1 MDENYLD
8 NLLNEFSLDKEI
20 DNKIEDELDDQ
31 IAKEKR
37 LHQQDNAPSRE
48 DLFNMDLEQDAAEGL
63 LDQDL
68 SFSEE
73 QMDELDALD
82 DFADLDIGDLDFS
95 DIDFD
100 DLDITKLD
108 DVDTSDIDALL
119 KDFEGDLQID
129 DTFDKEEA
137 VKTDQSPLEEE
148 QSNTPEVENTVH
160 LQDELNEDSFDAD
173 GFLDS
178 LMNEEDEKKAEESPI
193 QELPDEDVSAPEAF
207 SNEQDF
213 NDQNSMEELSDGDLD
228 ALLNSLDEESPA
240 YDAMDAM
247 EGFSDLGK
255 VEETEEA
262 ADTEENVTLSENEE
276 GNIDDLFSLLDL
288 DEEEQAEVKQAQE
301 SQTELADEL
310 KVLDQLSDDSSN
322 SVKAGKQKK
331 KKSFM
336 DILFGE
342 DDEELTDEQIAMLE
356 EEKAQKKAEK
366 KAKKQAEKE
375 AKKEKAEAA
384 KAEKEQKQLKKKK
397 DDALKQK
404 VKAEKKAK
412 QKALEMESAEPE
424 KKLNGA
430 MVIFVFTLFLGGTFV
445 FYLAA
450 NNFNYSQVI
459 QKATDYFESQ
469 KYHKAY
475 DEIKGVDVK
484 EKDQE
489 LKDRIYTVM
498 YVERLYESYENNIEL
513 GFYDKALDSLLRGVD
528 KYYEHYDEAVE
539 LGIVSDIDF
548 SFGRI
553 KETLTNNF
561 GISVERAVEINK
573 LDDDEYVLTI
583 RSYVDKNEA
592 ILMDNKTS
600 EESSAETTDPQK
612 EDAIAKKKQDA
623 SEE

>member
-8 NLLNEFSLDKEI
+8 NLLNEFTLDKEI

-31 IAKEKR
+31 IAKEK
-37 LHQQDNAPSRE
+37 QQFQKENTPSQE
-48 DLFNMDLEQDAAEGL
+48 DLFKMDLEQDAADGL
-63 LDQDL
+63 LDQDI

-82 DFADLDIGDLDFS
+82 ELADLDIGDLDFS

-108 DVDTSDIDALL
+108 DVDTSDIDDLL
-119 KDFEGDLQID
+119 KDFEGDLEID
-129 DTFDKEEA
+129 DAFNKEDTSDSFQSTFNEESTA
-137 VKTDQSPLEEE
+137 DAMDHSVPQ
-148 QSNTPEVENTVH
+148 
-160 LQDELNEDSFDAD
+160 QDELNEDTFDAD

-178 LMNEEDEKKAEESPI
+178 LMQDEEKKAAEETPI
-193 QELPDEDVSAPEAF
+193 VELENDNISENDS
-207 SNEQDF
+207 SGQDSSGQ
-213 NDQNSMEELSDGDLD
+213 DSMEELSDGDLD
-228 ALLNSLDEESPA
+228 ALLNALSEDSPG
-240 YDAMDAM
+240 YDAMEAM
-247 EGFSDLGK
+247 DGFSDFGK
-255 VEETEEA
+255 VEETEENHS
-262 ADTEENVTLSENEE
+262 DLTLQQTLSEDEE
-276 GNIDDLFSLLDL
+276 GNLDDLFSLLDL
-288 DEEEQAEVKQAQE
+288 DETEQDEVRQVQE
-301 SQTELADEL
+301 GQSELAD
-310 KVLDQLSDDSSN
+310 KVDEPNQLSEHLKDTVSA
-322 SVKAGKQKK
+322 KKQKK

-342 DDEELTDEQIAMLE
+342 DDEELTEEQIADLE
-356 EEKAQKKAEK
+356 AKKAEKKAEK

-375 AKKEKAEAA
+375 AKKEKSEAA
-384 KAEKEQKQLKKKK
+384 KAEKEQKQLQKKKA
-397 DDALKQK
+397 DAEKQK

-412 QKALEMESAEPE
+412 QKALDMENAEPE

-430 MVIFVFTLFLGGTFV
+430 MVVFVFTLFLGGTFV
-445 FYLAA
+445 LYLAA
-450 NNFNYSQVI
+450 NNFNYIQVI

-484 EKDQE
+484 EKDQD

-498 YVERLYESYENNIEL
+498 YVERLYESYENNMEL

-548 SFGRI
+548 SFSRI
-553 KETLTNNF
+553 QDTLVNNF
-561 GISVERAVEINK
+561 GISVEKAVEINK

-583 RSYVDKNEA
+583 RSYVDE
-592 ILMDNKTS
+592 NKARLLNFQSS
-600 EESSAETTDPQK
+600 EGSSDKTATPQK
-612 EDAIAKKKQDA
+612 EDAISNKQQDA